1 MNTFALHTATEAF
14 AGHLSEVT
22 SGDLGFPT
30 PCEGWDVGDLYRHV
44 LDENARFGVAVSG
57 ALAPPDD
64 PDGALEAA
72 YRRTARFM
80 ETAFAEALDPGLL
93 REVAGI
99 IGPRSI
105 HDLYEMQLCDTV
117 IHTWDL
123 TRATGFECEVDDD
136 VADLVLRRMEQIPD
150 TARGEGMA
158 FAVVRAPL
166 EPGDSTLDRIVRL
179 SGRIPR
185 P

>member
-1 MNTFALHTATEAF
+1 MNTSALHTATEAF
-14 AGHLSEVT
+14 ATSLSEVT
-22 SGDLGFPT
+22 AGDLDLPT

-44 LDENARFGVAVSG
+44 LDE
-57 ALAPPDD
+57 
-64 PDGALEAA
+64 
-72 YRRTARFM
+72 
-80 ETAFAEALDPGLL
+80 
-93 REVAGI
+93 
-99 IGPRSI
+99 
-105 HDLYEMQLCDTV
+105 MQLCDTV

-123 TRATGFECEVDDD
+123 ARATGLECEVDDD